1 MAIYYEDI
9 VINGRTIG
17 RKLVNT
23 DPVEPSKRRYTF
35 PQFIRALTDDE
46 FSTVETIAT
55 ANTAQGKRAR
65 RVLAVWKADGVDLN
79 DSLTLT
85 ALTAVLGDARVAEL
99 S

>member
-1 MAIYYEDI
+1 MAGFWFERVRGGVVIAREWREDSPI
-9 VINGRTIG
+9 V
-17 RKLVNT
+17 
-23 DPVEPSKRRYTF
+23 EKRRYTF

-65 RVLAVWKADGVDLN
+65 RVLAIWKAEGVDMN

-85 ALTAVLGDARVAEL
+85 ALTAVLGDARAQEL